1 MLFFCVCGDTIVV
14 PSKCREQACSVR
26 SVGKDDSKAS
36 TEQHTHSLHSAP
48 TPLFFFFLFL
58 SEATSKV
65 KDLRSVTSEKFTAS
79 RLRTK
84 EGEKRERERGGGGG
98 GKESVRSTHR
108 KQKGKERRE
117 KMVKQS
123 K

>member
-1 MLFFCVCGDTIVV
+1 M

-48 TPLFFFFLFL
+48 TTLFFFFLFL

-84 EGEKRERERGGGGG
+84 EGEKREREGGERRACGAPIESKKARSG
-98 GKESVRSTHR
+98 GKRW
-108 KQKGKERRE
+108 
-117 KMVKQS
+117 
-123 K
+123 